1 MTASERL
8 LKYLKTRKSATSAQI
23 YAATGIWR
31 VSDAVFKLRGTRY
44 KNVEGFWVYPYYKK
58 LKTTMIKAKNRHGE
72 TVRIAS
78 YSLK

>member
-31 VSDAVFKLRGTRY
+31 VSSAILYLRRVV
-44 KNVEGFWVYPYYKK
+44 KV
-58 LKTTMIKAKNRHGE
+58 KTTMITAENRHGE

-78 YSLK
+78 YSLMK